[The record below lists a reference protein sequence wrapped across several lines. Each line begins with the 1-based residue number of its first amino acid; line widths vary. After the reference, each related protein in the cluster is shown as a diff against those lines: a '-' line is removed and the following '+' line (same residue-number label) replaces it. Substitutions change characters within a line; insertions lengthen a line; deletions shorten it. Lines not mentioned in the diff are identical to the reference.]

1 MPQEYIHQEA
11 IRVAIESEKK
21 LMCFYQKAAE
31 MVADNGG
38 KQVFSRLAGEK
49 KEHVGRFFRYYRG
62 AEFGSYEDF
71 IATPCPAEAELA
83 KELHSIID
91 DHVKERRAREIA
103 MKKEEQFE
111 KTLRSQAHQ
120 IVDPGVR
127 TVFDQMAE
135 ASRKHYAIIESE
147 YARFMRMPHETDID
161 TYVRE

>member
-11 IRVAIESEKK
+11 IKVAIESEKQ

-31 MVADNGG
+31 MVADAGG
-38 KQVFSRLAGEK
+38 KQVFDRLAEEK
-49 KEHVGRFFRYYRG
+49 KSHVGTFFRYYRG
-62 AEFGSYEDF
+62 NEFGSFDEF
-71 IATPCPAEAELA
+71 ISTPCPAETDVL
-83 KELHSIID
+83 KELHATID

-111 KTLRSQAHQ
+111 KVLLSKAKQ

-127 TVFDQMAE
+127 TVFDQMAKE
-135 ASRKHYAIIESE
+135 SRNHYAIIESE

-161 TYVRE
+161 TFVRE